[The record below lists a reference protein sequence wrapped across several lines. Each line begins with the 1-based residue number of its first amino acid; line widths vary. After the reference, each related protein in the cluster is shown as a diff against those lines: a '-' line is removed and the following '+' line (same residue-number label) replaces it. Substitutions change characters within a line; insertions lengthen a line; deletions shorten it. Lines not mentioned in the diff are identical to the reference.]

1 MFRTMNGVLVVS
13 DEQSEPQTLSDVLRL
28 CLQQLRDQLPEGWSL
43 VPVAE
48 AAGGGDR
55 RVDAVLSVSG
65 PDGATASLVLEAK
78 SVLERR
84 DVLAVSEQLRGA
96 AGRFP
101 NAWSVVVARYLAPSV
116 REALME
122 QGVSY
127 IDATGN
133 MRLAVSTPG
142 LFIANRGVDNDP
154 WRGPG
159 RPRGTLKGV
168 PAAKVVRALVD
179 YTGPW
184 SIRELIDRSG
194 ASTGATYRVV
204 EYLEREDLVTRDED
218 GKIVLRDWR
227 RLLQQWSK
235 DYGFVRSSRI
245 TRYIEPRGLAT
256 LLTKASDVAG
266 VRYAVTGTTAAAEW
280 APYAPARSAMVY
292 VAEAA
297 KAAAA
302 WGLRPAESG
311 ANVLLAEPATDVV
324 FERTITTID
333 GTVIVAPAQVA
344 VDLMTGPGRN
354 PAEAEEL
361 MDWMERNES
370 SWRLRQPSRAGAL
383 SPA

>member
-1 MFRTMNGVLVVS
+1 MVS

-28 CLQQLRDQLPEGWSL
+28 CLQQLRVQLPEGWSL
-43 VPVAE
+43 VPVA
-48 AAGGGDR
+48 AAGGRDR
-55 RVDAVLSVSG
+55 DFDAVLSVSG
-65 PDGATASLVLEAK
+65 PDGTTASLVIEAK
-78 SVLERR
+78 RVLERR
-84 DVLAVSEQLRGA
+84 DVLAVSERLRGA

-101 NAWSVVVARYLAPSV
+101 NAWTVVVARYLAPSV
-116 REALME
+116 REALAE

-133 MRLAVSTPG
+133 MRLVVSAPG
-142 LFIANRGVDNDP
+142 LFIANRGADNDP

-235 DYGFVRSSRI
+235 DYGFVRSSRM

-256 LLTKASDVAG
+256 LLTKATDVAG
-266 VRYAVTGTTAAAEW
+266 VQYAVTGTTAAAEW
-280 APYAPARSAMVY
+280 APYAQARSALVY
-292 VAEAA
+292 VTDAAQAAE
-297 KAAAA
+297 A

-324 FERTITTID
+324 FERTITTAD

-370 SWRLRQPSRAGAL
+370 SWRLRQPARAGAL

>member
-1 MFRTMNGVLVVS
+1 MVS
-13 DEQSEPQTLSDVLRL
+13 DEQSEPQTLSDVLRV

-43 VPVAE
+43 VPVAV
-48 AAGGGDR
+48 AGGSDR
-55 RVDAVLSVSG
+55 DFDAVLSVSG
-65 PDGATASLVLEAK
+65 PDGTTASLVIEAK
-78 SVLERR
+78 RVLERR
-84 DVLAVSEQLRGA
+84 NVFAVSEQLRGA
-96 AGRFP
+96 TGRFP
-101 NAWSVVVARYLAPSV
+101 NAWTVVVARYLAPSV
-116 REALME
+116 REALAE

-133 MRLAVSTPG
+133 MRLVVSVPG
-142 LFIANRGVDNDP
+142 LFIANRGADNDP
-154 WRGPG
+154 WRRPG

-184 SIRELIDRSG
+184 SIRELIDLSG

-204 EYLEREDLVTRDED
+204 EYLEREDLVTRNED

-256 LLTKASDVAG
+256 LLTKATDIADVQ
-266 VRYAVTGTTAAAEW
+266 YAVTGTTAAAEW
-280 APYAPARSAMVY
+280 APYAPARSALVY
-292 VAEAA
+292 VADAA
-297 KAAAA
+297 RAAEA

-324 FERTITTID
+324 FERTITTAD

-354 PAEAEEL
+354 PVEAEEL

-370 SWRLRQPSRAGAL
+370 SWRLRQPARAGAL

>member
-1 MFRTMNGVLVVS
+1 MVS
-13 DEQSEPQTLSDVLRL
+13 DEQSEPQTLSDVLRV

-43 VPVAE
+43 VPVA
-48 AAGGGDR
+48 AAGGSDR
-55 RVDAVLSVSG
+55 DFDAVLSVSG
-65 PDGATASLVLEAK
+65 PDGTTASLVIEAK
-78 SVLERR
+78 RVLERR
-84 DVLAVSEQLRGA
+84 NVLAVSEQLRGA

-101 NAWSVVVARYLAPSV
+101 NAWTVVVARYLAPSV
-116 REALME
+116 REALAE
-122 QGVSY
+122 RGVSY

-133 MRLAVSTPG
+133 MRLVVSVPG
-142 LFIANRGVDNDP
+142 LFIANRGADNDP

-168 PAAKVVRALVD
+168 PAAKVVRALMD

-184 SIRELIDRSG
+184 SIRELIDLSG

-204 EYLEREDLVTRDED
+204 EYLEREDLVTRNED

-256 LLTKASDVAG
+256 LLTKATDIADVQ
-266 VRYAVTGTTAAAEW
+266 YAVTGTTAAAEW
-280 APYAPARSAMVY
+280 APYAPARSALVY
-292 VAEAA
+292 VADAA
-297 KAAAA
+297 QAAAA

-311 ANVLLAEPATDVV
+311 ANVLLAEPATAVV
-324 FERTITTID
+324 FERTITTAD

-370 SWRLRQPSRAGAL
+370 SWRLRQPARAGAL

>member
-1 MFRTMNGVLVVS
+1 MECLVVNV
-13 DEQSEPQTLSDVLRL
+13 EGSEPQTLSDVLRR
-28 CLQQLRDQLPEGWSL
+28 CLQQLRDQLPEGWAL
-43 VPVAE
+43 VPVVDAV
-48 AAGGGDR
+48 GGGGPG
-55 RVDAVLSVSG
+55 VDAVLSVSS
-65 PDGATASLVLEAK
+65 PDGATASLLIEAK
-78 SVLERR
+78 RGLERR
-84 DVLAVSEQLRGA
+84 NVLAVSEQLRRASVG
-96 AGRFP
+96 FP
-101 NAWSVVVARYLAPSV
+101 NAWAVVVARYLAPSV
-116 REALME
+116 REALAE

-133 MRLAVSTPG
+133 MRLVVSAPG
-142 LFIANRGVDNDP
+142 LFIAGRGVDSDP

-184 SIRELIDRSG
+184 SIRELIERSG
-194 ASTGATYRVV
+194 ASTGATYRVL
-204 EYLEREDLVTRDED
+204 EYLEREDLVTRDGN

-235 DYGFVRSSRI
+235 DYGFVRSSR
-245 TRYIEPRGLAT
+245 TTSYIEPRGVAAFLTQAT
-256 LLTKASDVAG
+256 AVAG
-266 VRYAVTGTTAAAEW
+266 VQYAVTGTTAAADW
-280 APYAPARSAMVY
+280 APYAPARSALVY
-292 VAEAA
+292 VADAA
-297 KAAAA
+297 QAAVA
-302 WGLRPAESG
+302 WGLRPAGAG

-324 FERTITTID
+324 FERTITTAD
-333 GTVIVAPAQVA
+333 GIVVVAPAQVA

-370 SWRLRQPSRAGAL
+370 TWRLRQPARAGAL

>member
-1 MFRTMNGVLVVS
+1 MNGVLVVS

-48 AAGGGDR
+48 SAGGGDR
-55 RVDAVLSVSG
+55 RFDAVLSVSG
-65 PDGATASLVLEAK
+65 PDGTTASLVIEAK

-84 DVLAVSEQLRGA
+84 NVLAVSEQLRGA

-101 NAWSVVVARYLAPSV
+101 NAWTVVVARYLAPSV
-116 REALME
+116 REALAE

-133 MRLAVSTPG
+133 MRLVVSAPG
-142 LFIANRGVDNDP
+142 LFIANRGADNDP

-184 SIRELIDRSG
+184 SIRELIDLSG

-204 EYLEREDLVTRDED
+204 EYLEREDLVTRDEN

-256 LLTKASDVAG
+256 LLTKATDVAG
-266 VRYAVTGTTAAAEW
+266 VQYAVTGTTAAAQW
-280 APYAPARSAMVY
+280 APYAPARSALVY
-292 VAEAA
+292 VADAA
-297 KAAAA
+297 KAAGA

-324 FERTITTID
+324 FERTITTTD

-370 SWRLRQPSRAGAL
+370 SWRLRKPARASAL
-383 SPA
+383 SPT

>member
-1 MFRTMNGVLVVS
+1 VLVVS

-43 VPVAE
+43 VPVA
-48 AAGGGDR
+48 AAGGRDR
-55 RVDAVLSVSG
+55 DFDAVLSVSG
-65 PDGATASLVLEAK
+65 PDGTTASLVIEAK
-78 SVLERR
+78 RVLERR
-84 DVLAVSEQLRGA
+84 NVLAVSEQLRGA

-101 NAWSVVVARYLAPSV
+101 NAWTVVVARYLAPSV
-116 REALME
+116 REALAE

-133 MRLAVSTPG
+133 MRLVVSAPG
-142 LFIANRGVDNDP
+142 LFIANRGADNDP

-184 SIRELIDRSG
+184 SIRELIDLSG

-218 GKIVLRDWR
+218 GKIVVRNWR

-256 LLTKASDVAG
+256 LLTKATDVAG
-266 VRYAVTGTTAAAEW
+266 VQYAVTGTTAAAEW
-280 APYAPARSAMVY
+280 APYAPARSALVY
-292 VAEAA
+292 VADAA
-297 KAAAA
+297 QTAGA

-324 FERTITTID
+324 FERTITTAD

-370 SWRLRQPSRAGAL
+370 SWRLRQPARAGAL

>member
-1 MFRTMNGVLVVS
+1 MVS

-28 CLQQLRDQLPEGWSL
+28 CLQQLRVQLPEGWSL
-43 VPVAE
+43 VPVA
-48 AAGGGDR
+48 AAGGRDR
-55 RVDAVLSVSG
+55 DFDAVLSVSG
-65 PDGATASLVLEAK
+65 PDGTVASLVIEAK
-78 SVLERR
+78 RVLERR
-84 DVLAVSEQLRGA
+84 SVLAVSERLRGA

-101 NAWSVVVARYLAPSV
+101 NAWTVVVARYLAPSV
-116 REALME
+116 REALAE

-133 MRLAVSTPG
+133 MRLVVSAPG
-142 LFIANRGVDNDP
+142 LFIANRGADNDP

-184 SIRELIDRSG
+184 SIRELIDLSG

-218 GKIVLRDWR
+218 AKIVLSDWR

-245 TRYIEPRGLAT
+245 TRYIEPRGLAA
-256 LLTKASDVAG
+256 LLTKAADVAG
-266 VRYAVTGTTAAAEW
+266 VQYAVTGTTAAAEW
-280 APYAPARSAMVY
+280 AAYAPARSALVY
-292 VAEAA
+292 VADAA
-297 KAAAA
+297 QAAAA

-324 FERTITTID
+324 FERTITTAD

-370 SWRLRQPSRAGAL
+370 SWRLRQPARAGAL
-383 SPA
+383 STA

>member
-1 MFRTMNGVLVVS
+1 MVS
-13 DEQSEPQTLSDVLRL
+13 DRENEPHTLSDVLRV
-28 CLQQLRDQLPEGWSL
+28 CVQQLRDQLPAGWAL
-43 VPVAE
+43 VPVSVN
-48 AAGGGDR
+48 GGEGR
-55 RVDAVLSVSG
+55 PCDAVLSVSG
-65 PDGATASLVLEAK
+65 PDGTTASLVVEAK
-78 SVLERR
+78 RVLERR
-84 DVLAVSEQLRGA
+84 DVLAVSEQLREA

-101 NAWSVVVARYLAPSV
+101 NAWSVLVARYLAPSV
-116 REALME
+116 REALTE

-133 MRLAVSTPG
+133 MRLVVSTPG
-142 LFIANRGVDNDP
+142 LFIASSGVDSDP

-168 PAAKVVRALVD
+168 PAAKVVRALAD

-194 ASTGATYRVV
+194 ASTGATYRVI

-218 GKIVLRDWR
+218 GKIVLRNWR

-256 LLTKASDVAG
+256 FLTKAVDVAG
-266 VRYAVTGTTAAAEW
+266 VQYAVTGTTAAAEW
-280 APYAPARSAMVY
+280 APYAPARSALVY
-292 VAEAA
+292 VADAEH
-297 KAAAA
+297 AAAA

-311 ANVLLAEPATDVV
+311 ANVLLAEPITDAV
-324 FERTITTID
+324 FERATTAAD
-333 GTVIVAPAQVA
+333 GTVIVAAAQVA
-344 VDLMTGPGRN
+344 VDLMSGPGRN

-370 SWRLRQPSRAGAL
+370 TWRLRQPARAGAL

>member
-1 MFRTMNGVLVVS
+1 MVS
-13 DEQSEPQTLSDVLRL
+13 IGENEPQTLSDVLRV
-28 CLQQLRDQLPEGWSL
+28 CAQQLRDQLPAGWAL
-43 VPVAE
+43 VPVSVN
-48 AAGGGDR
+48 GGKDR
-55 RVDAVLSVSG
+55 PFDAVLSVSG
-65 PDGATASLVLEAK
+65 PDGTTASLVVQAK
-78 SVLERR
+78 RVLERR
-84 DVLAVSEQLRGA
+84 DVLAVSEQLREEVE
-96 AGRFP
+96 RFP
-101 NAWSVVVARYLAPSV
+101 NAWSVLVARYLAPSV
-116 REALME
+116 REALTE

-133 MRLAVSTPG
+133 MRLVVSTPG
-142 LFIANRGVDNDP
+142 LFIASSGVDSDP

-194 ASTGATYRVV
+194 ASTGATYRVI

-245 TRYIEPRGLAT
+245 TRYIEPRGLAIF
-256 LLTKASDVAG
+256 LTKAVDVAG
-266 VRYAVTGTTAAAEW
+266 VQYAVTGTTAAAEW
-280 APYAPARSAMVY
+280 APYAPARSALVY
-292 VAEAA
+292 VADAEH
-297 KAAAA
+297 AAAA

-311 ANVLLAEPATDVV
+311 ANVLLAEPITDAV
-324 FERTITTID
+324 FERTTTAAD
-333 GTVIVAPAQVA
+333 GTVIVAAAQVA
-344 VDLMTGPGRN
+344 VDLMSGPGRN

-370 SWRLRQPSRAGAL
+370 TWRLRQPARAGAL

>member
-1 MFRTMNGVLVVS
+1 MVS
-13 DEQSEPQTLSDVLRL
+13 DEQNEPQTLSDVLRL

-55 RVDAVLSVSG
+55 RVDTVLSVSG
-65 PDGATASLVLEAK
+65 PDGATASLVIEAK

-84 DVLAVSEQLRGA
+84 NVLAVSEQLRGA

-101 NAWSVVVARYLAPSV
+101 NAWTVVVARYLAPSV
-116 REALME
+116 REALVE

-133 MRLAVSTPG
+133 MRLVVSAPG
-142 LFIANRGVDNDP
+142 LFIANRGADNDP

-184 SIRELIDRSG
+184 SIRELIDLSG

-218 GKIVLRDWR
+218 GRIVLRDWR

-280 APYAPARSAMVY
+280 APYAPTRSAMVY
-292 VAEAA
+292 VADAA

-302 WGLRPAESG
+302 WGLRPGESG

-354 PAEAEEL
+354 PTEAEEL

-370 SWRLRQPSRAGAL
+370 SWRLRQPSRTGAL

>member
-1 MFRTMNGVLVVS
+1 MVS

-65 PDGATASLVLEAK
+65 PDGATASLVIEAK

-84 DVLAVSEQLRGA
+84 NVLAVSEQLRGA

-101 NAWSVVVARYLAPSV
+101 NAWTVVVARYLAPSV
-116 REALME
+116 REALVE

>member
-1 MFRTMNGVLVVS
+1 MNGVLVVS

-48 AAGGGDR
+48 AAGGGDGGF
-55 RVDAVLSVSG
+55 DAVLSVSG
-65 PDGATASLVLEAK
+65 PDGATASLVIEAK
-78 SVLERR
+78 RVLERR

-101 NAWSVVVARYLAPSV
+101 NAWSVLVARYLAPSV
-116 REALME
+116 REALAE

-133 MRLAVSTPG
+133 MRLVVSTPG
-142 LFIANRGVDNDP
+142 LFIASRGANNDP

-184 SIRELIDRSG
+184 NIRELIDRSG

-204 EYLEREDLVTRDED
+204 EYLEREDLVTRDEN

-256 LLTKASDVAG
+256 LLTKATDVAG
-266 VRYAVTGTTAAAEW
+266 VQYAVTGTTAAAEW
-280 APYAPARSAMVY
+280 APYAPARSALVY
-292 VAEAA
+292 VADAA
-297 KAAAA
+297 KAAGA

-370 SWRLRQPSRAGAL
+370 SWRLRQPARTGAL
-383 SPA
+383 SPT

>member
-1 MFRTMNGVLVVS
+1 MVS
-13 DEQSEPQTLSDVLRL
+13 IGENEPQTLSDVLRV
-28 CLQQLRDQLPEGWSL
+28 CAQQLRDQLPAGWAL
-43 VPVAE
+43 VPVSVN
-48 AAGGGDR
+48 GGKDR
-55 RVDAVLSVSG
+55 PFDAVLSVSG
-65 PDGATASLVLEAK
+65 PDGKTASLVVQAK
-78 SVLERR
+78 RVLERR
-84 DVLAVSEQLRGA
+84 DVLAVSEQLREEVE
-96 AGRFP
+96 RFP
-101 NAWSVVVARYLAPSV
+101 NAWSVLVARYLAPSV
-116 REALME
+116 REALTE

-133 MRLAVSTPG
+133 MRLVVSTPG
-142 LFIANRGVDNDP
+142 LFIASSGVDSDP

-194 ASTGATYRVV
+194 ASTGATYRVI

-245 TRYIEPRGLAT
+245 TRYIEPRGLAIF
-256 LLTKASDVAG
+256 LTKAVDVAG
-266 VRYAVTGTTAAAEW
+266 VQYAVTGTTAAAEW
-280 APYAPARSAMVY
+280 APYAPARSALVY
-292 VAEAA
+292 VADAEH
-297 KAAAA
+297 AAAA

-311 ANVLLAEPATDVV
+311 ANVLLAEPITDAV
-324 FERTITTID
+324 FERTTTAAD
-333 GTVIVAPAQVA
+333 GTVIVAAAQVA
-344 VDLMTGPGRN
+344 VDLMSGPGRN

-370 SWRLRQPSRAGAL
+370 TWRLRQPARAGAL